1 MKIKSSLRDSNSIR
15 LYLLDDTVYIKVK
28 RGYISNHFGDEDIGD
43 GDSDIEL
50 TLGDLIKLNKWV
62 SKKIK
67 VIEAR
72 NKSEESVMNIES
84 SMETQGNAHL
94 IAAAPELFE
103 MLLKTVKVL
112 ERVGNDTLDGRNTAE
127 DARELLNKIKELK

>member
-15 LYLLDDTVYIKVK
+15 LCLLGDTVYIKVK
-28 RGYISNHFGDEDIGD
+28 KGYIFNHFSDEDS

-50 TLGDLIKLNKWV
+50 SLGDLIKLNKWV

-72 NKSEESVMNIES
+72 NKSM
-84 SMETQGNAHL
+84 
-94 IAAAPELFE
+94 
-103 MLLKTVKVL
+103 
-112 ERVGNDTLDGRNTAE
+112 
-127 DARELLNKIKELK
+127 ELL